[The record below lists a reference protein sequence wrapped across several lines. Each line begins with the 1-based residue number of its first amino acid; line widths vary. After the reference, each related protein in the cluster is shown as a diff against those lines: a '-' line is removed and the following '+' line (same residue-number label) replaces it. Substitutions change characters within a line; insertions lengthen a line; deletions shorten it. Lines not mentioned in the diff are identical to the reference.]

1 MSKAQ
6 PSTACGAL
14 NRLFQ
19 AYGKKRLL
27 KKNEQIIPLLENP
40 KCLYL
45 VVLGSMRVSLSNP
58 EGDGVMCI
66 SHLKPGDMFGEQGAF
81 DSAPMQYATASI
93 QARCN
98 VELLCLTHEELK
110 RAALNAPS
118 IYSELSAHIN
128 TRLGETTDKLL
139 QLLFDDLEQRCYKSL
154 VEITRLPDALTH
166 PDGMQISLTR
176 IELAQ
181 MTGCTRE
188 SAGRAI
194 KRLRDQGLIEARGS
208 KIVVRGIRHG
218 LPFDAQQRARTVCV

>member
-98 VELLCLTHEELK
+98 EPPREFRRLFGVSH
-110 RAALNAPS
+110 AAWADS
-118 IYSELSAHIN
+118 VS
-128 TRLGETTDKLL
+128 
-139 QLLFDDLEQRCYKSL
+139 C
-154 VEITRLPDALTH
+154 
-166 PDGMQISLTR
+166 
-176 IELAQ
+176 
-181 MTGCTRE
+181 
-188 SAGRAI
+188 
-194 KRLRDQGLIEARGS
+194 
-208 KIVVRGIRHG
+208 
-218 LPFDAQQRARTVCV
+218 

>member
-6 PSTACGAL
+6 PSTTCTAL
-14 NRLFQ
+14 ERLFQ
-19 AYGKKRLL
+19 AYGKKRSL

-40 KCLYL
+40 KRLYL
-45 VVLGSMRVSLSNP
+45 VVQGSMRVSLSNP
-58 EGDGVMCI
+58 GGDGVMCI
-66 SHLKPGDMFGEQGAF
+66 NHLKPGDMFGEQGAF

-93 QARCN
+93 QARCK
-98 VELLCLTHEELK
+98 VELLCITHDELK
-110 RAALNAPS
+110 RATLNSPS
-118 IYSELSAHIN
+118 IYRELSAHIN

-139 QLLFDDLEQRCYKSL
+139 QLLFDDLDQRCYKSL
-154 VEITRLPDALTH
+154 VGITRLPDALTH

-181 MTGCTRE
+181 MAGCARE

-194 KRLRDQGLIEARGS
+194 KRLRDQGLIEVRGS

-218 LPFDAQQRARTVCV
+218 LPFDAQQRARTVCA